1 VATKIKQN
9 KKEGNSMKLNIIQKT
24 GKITGKLVSATKAA
38 PTKTKSGL
46 TSAKDQFKNGF
57 NAGVSSG
64 S

>member
-1 VATKIKQN
+1 
-9 KKEGNSMKLNIIQKT
+9 MKLNIIKNT

-46 TSAKDQFKNGF
+46 AFAKDQFKSGF
-57 NAGVSSG
+57 NAGVSSD

>member
-1 VATKIKQN
+1 
-9 KKEGNSMKLNIIQKT
+9 MKLNIIQKT

-46 TSAKDQFKNGF
+46 SSAKDQFKNGF